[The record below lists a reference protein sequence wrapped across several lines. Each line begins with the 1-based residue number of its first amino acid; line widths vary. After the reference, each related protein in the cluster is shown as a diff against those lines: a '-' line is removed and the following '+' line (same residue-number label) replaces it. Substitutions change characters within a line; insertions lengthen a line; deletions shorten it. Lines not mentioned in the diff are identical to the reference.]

1 MTGRPT
7 DSLFPKDA
15 AKDAPSDYTSEFHV
29 LSREGPTVNSAG
41 APAHE
46 SKASLISQATPIVFV
61 IDDDVSVRESLE
73 SLVRRVGWEPQT
85 FASGKDFLS
94 RPRVL
99 VPSCLVLEV
108 SLPEMNGLDL
118 QKLVADRVE
127 MPVIFITADVDVSTT
142 VRAMK
147 AGAVDFLTKPF
158 RDEVLLR
165 AMQDAI
171 GRSHAALRHEA
182 KVQTLRARYAL
193 LTPREREVMAH
204 VVSGQLNKQVGS
216 QLGISEITVQAHRG
230 KVMRKMKADSLASLV
245 RMAANLR
252 QNADSS
258 CCLTCCATSLRLSA
272 VFYAAMTTA
281 D

>member
-1 MTGRPT
+1 
-7 DSLFPKDA
+7 
-15 AKDAPSDYTSEFHV
+15 
-29 LSREGPTVNSAG
+29 VNSAG
-41 APAHE
+41 ASAHE
-46 SKASLISQATPIVFV
+46 SEASLVSHTTPTVFV
-61 IDDDVSVRESLE
+61 VDDDVSVRESLE

-108 SLPEMNGLDL
+108 SLPDMNGLDL
-118 QKLVADRVE
+118 QMLVADRVE
-127 MPVIFITADVDVSTT
+127 IPVIFITAYIDVSTT

-147 AGAVDFLTKPF
+147 AGAVEFLTKPF

-171 GRSHAALRHEA
+171 ERSHAALRHEA

-193 LTPREREVMAH
+193 LTRREREVMAL
-204 VVSGQLNKQVGS
+204 VVSGQLNKRVGS
-216 QLGISEITVQAHRG
+216 ELGISEITVQAHRG

-245 RMAANLR
+245 RMAENLR
-252 QNADSS
+252 QNADFS
-258 CCLTCCATSLRLSA
+258 CCLTCGANSLRLTA
-272 VFYAAMTTA
+272 VF
-281 D
+281 

>member
-1 MTGRPT
+1 
-7 DSLFPKDA
+7 
-15 AKDAPSDYTSEFHV
+15 
-29 LSREGPTVNSAG
+29 VNSAS
-41 APAHE
+41 ASAHE
-46 SKASLISQATPIVFV
+46 SKASLISQATPTVFV
-61 IDDDVSVRESLE
+61 VDDDVSVRESLE

-108 SLPEMNGLDL
+108 SLPDMNGLDL

-127 MPVIFITADVDVSTT
+127 MPVIFITACVDVSDT

-147 AGAVDFLTKPF
+147 AGAVEFLTKPF

-165 AMQDAI
+165 AIQDAI
-171 GRSHAALRHEA
+171 KRSHAALRHEA
-182 KVQTLRARYAL
+182 KVQTLRARFAL
-193 LTPREREVMAH
+193 LTRREREVMAL

-258 CCLTCCATSLRLSA
+258 CCLTCCATSLRLTA
-272 VFYAAMTTA
+272 VFYAAMTPA